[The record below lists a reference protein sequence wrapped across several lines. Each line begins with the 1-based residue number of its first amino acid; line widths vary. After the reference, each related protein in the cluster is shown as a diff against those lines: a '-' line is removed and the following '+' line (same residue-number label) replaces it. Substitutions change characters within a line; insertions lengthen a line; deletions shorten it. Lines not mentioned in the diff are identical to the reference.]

1 MVLLA
6 FLLNSS
12 AAQENIKQTTN
23 WATVREAFEAYCKS
37 PSADNANKILAALP
51 NNFSNREDDFD
62 QWVSAVNYV
71 YKGQP
76 FRVMDELVR
85 KGDRLALRVAC
96 KTLFM
101 SDGAFGEALCGLIGR
116 AVRVNPRLFL
126 EEIKI
131 SGQDR
136 DMLGSILVGDI
147 DADEYRPEV
156 VNKEVQLRIKS
167 LKTVNRPDLLELRDV
182 CIIILKESLK
192 DRGGAYRGIQ
202 ERDERKGF
210 ETYRGRVPKGR
221 ARGRI
226 GRSRGDQIEWL

>member
-1 MVLLA
+1 MTKMIKMAVVLFV
-6 FLLNSS
+6 FLLNFS
-12 AAQENIKQTTN
+12 ADQENTKQTTN

-51 NNFSNREDDFD
+51 NNFSNREGDFD

-85 KGDRLALRVAC
+85 KGDKLALRVAC

-101 SDGAFGEALCGLIGR
+101 SDAAFGEDLCGLIGR
-116 AVRVNPRLFL
+116 AIRVNPRLFL
-126 EEIKI
+126 EEIKLSSLDSDI
-131 SGQDR
+131 
-136 DMLGSILVGDI
+136 LGSILAGNI

-156 VNKEVQLRIKS
+156 VNKEIQLRIKS

-182 CIIILKESLK
+182 CIIKLKESLK
-192 DRGGAYRGIQ
+192 YRGGG
-202 ERDERKGF
+202 ENHG
-210 ETYRGRVPKGR
+210 TLS
-221 ARGRI
+221 
-226 GRSRGDQIEWL
+226 SRE